1 MTHSIPLPTPGDEP
15 IGEGL
20 PSVGTGS
27 PPQAPSEIRTLL
39 KSLGL
44 HPQKGFGQNFLV
56 SEKIMNKIVEAG
68 SLQPSDI
75 VVEVGPGLGHL
86 THHLVPL
93 AKRVIAVEIDRG
105 FVRNLTAAFQGV
117 DNLEVREADVLTLD
131 PATIADGQPYKLIA
145 NLPYYITSAVLRHFL
160 ENSHRPTT
168 VVVMLQKEVA
178 QRIVAPKGDLNLLAV
193 SVQIYGQP
201 KLVAKV
207 PAAAFYPR
215 PNVESA
221 VLKIETFPTPKID
234 VDPEKFF
241 KVVAAGFSGARK
253 QVHNAI
259 AQRIWMPPGAAS
271 EILQSVGIDPM
282 RRAHT
287 LSIEEWNELTRAFI
301 ERGLV

>member
-1 MTHSIPLPTPGDEP
+1 MTHSIPLPAPGDEP

-27 PPQAPSEIRTLL
+27 PPLAPSEIRTLL

-56 SEKIMNKIVEAG
+56 SDKIVSKIVEAG
-68 SLQPSDI
+68 NIQPSDV

-86 THHLVPL
+86 THHLVRV
-93 AKRVIAVEIDRG
+93 ARKVIAVEIDRG
-105 FVRNLTAAFQGV
+105 FVRNLETAFQGV
-117 DNLEVREADVLTLD
+117 DNLEIREADVLDLD
-131 PATIADGQPYKLIA
+131 PATIADGEPYRLIA

-160 ENSHRPTT
+160 ENPHRPTT
-168 VVVMLQKEVA
+168 LVVMLQKEVA

-221 VLKIETFPTPKID
+221 VLKIDTYPTPKID

-253 QVHNAI
+253 QLHNSL

-271 EILQSVGIDPM
+271 EALESVGIDPM

-287 LSIEEWNELTRAFI
+287 LTIEEWNALTGALI